1 MSVVDMNNVKFDN
14 AVEVSAEEYT
24 GVATER
30 SLDVVAAEIN
40 VIKSQ
45 TAEVIR
51 RSVFEIG
58 KRLCEAKALIGH
70 GNWESW
76 LRDNVSYSETTART
90 LMRAYREMGDEQVD
104 MLTGESPADV
114 FESLNLS
121 QMVAL
126 FPLPAHERVAFV
138 KEHEVEGKSVREIEA
153 LVAEAVDKG
162 RKEYEHKYR
171 EEQARANELEDKLDA
186 AEQAA
191 QKAEDARENW
201 EKIANTA
208 KTQWEEDK
216 IKREAEVRELR
227 EQADRLAKEL
237 EAAKSEPV
245 QERFVYVER
254 EGDTSSVTPDGV
266 PPSPQGEGS
275 EREDELKAQLAE
287 VQDKLKEAEQR
298 AASVEHKAD
307 MRVQAVNF
315 ALREIAGKVADIGGA
330 IDELEQGGEGE
341 LAGKLRVSAAKAIK
355 TMLEGAKWYGKV

>member
-14 AVEVSAEEYT
+14 AVEVSAEEYA
-24 GVATER
+24 GLATER

-40 VIKSQ
+40 VIKAQ
-45 TAEVIR
+45 TAEVIN
-51 RSVFEIG
+51 RSIFEIG

-104 MLTGESPADV
+104 LLTGESPADV

-216 IKREAEVRELR
+216 IKREAEVRELC
-227 EQADRLAKEL
+227 EKADRLAAEL
-237 EAAKSEPV
+237 EAAKNEPV
-245 QERFVYVER
+245 QESIVYVEK
-254 EGDTSSVTPDGV
+254 EAEQIDKPTEDGKAAKL
-266 PPSPQGEGS
+266 E
-275 EREDELKAQLAE
+275 EELKAVQEKLA
-287 VQDKLKEAEQR
+287 EAEQR
-298 AASVEHKAD
+298 AAAVEHKAD

-330 IDELEQGGEGE
+330 IDELEQGGDGE

-355 TMLEGAKWYGKV
+355 AMLEGAEWYGKV